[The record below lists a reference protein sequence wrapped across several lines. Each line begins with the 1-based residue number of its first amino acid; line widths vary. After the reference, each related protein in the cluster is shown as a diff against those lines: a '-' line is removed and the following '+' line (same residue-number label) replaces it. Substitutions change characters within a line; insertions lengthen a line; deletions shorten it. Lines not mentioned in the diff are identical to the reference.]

1 MRQGVHP
8 SLLQSFFSRSEQP
21 RGVPMNSMRLR
32 TAEFQLVLHAG
43 RPRVRSPGGR
53 VCPNFKCGAGLNGP
67 VNNSIKG
74 REGNLAV
81 SLRCVGAGTRLKQFP
96 PRTRENKVCT
106 VHWTDTTARDVLVPT
121 HKFKA
126 LWTPTPNKVKTVL
139 VYVRLP
145 VGFFFVVC
153 TSSDIL
159 LLIMWLVWLEK
170 VFPLQFFIKY

>member
-81 SLRCVGAGTRLKQFP
+81 SFRCVGAGTRLKQFP

-126 LWTPTPNKVKTVL
+126 LWTPTPNKQRLSWCMFDFLL
-139 VYVRLP
+139 VSSLWFAP
-145 VGFFFVVC
+145 VV
-153 TSSDIL
+153 TSCYWSCDSCD
-159 LLIMWLVWLEK
+159 WK
-170 VFPLQFFIKY
+170 KCFHCSFS